1 MIRYAITA
9 DGTVVNVTRAAEPL
23 GEDWIAID
31 SDSPIGP
38 GWTYDGTDFVAPE
51 PEPAPTPSSCTPAQG
66 LVALFALRSI
76 TESDI
81 SQAIDLIPDPVSKY
95 TAQIAFTRAV
105 SWERDS
111 AAMAMLAGMLGLD
124 SNDLDALFTYAVTV
138 AV

>member
-1 MIRYAITA
+1 MNRYAIVDA
-9 DGTVVNVTRAAEPL
+9 GIVVNVTRAAEPL

-31 SDSPIGP
+31 PDSPVGP
-38 GWTYDGTDFVAPE
+38 GWLYDGQDFAPPV
-51 PEPAPTPSSCTPAQG
+51 PEPAPVPTSCTPAQG
-66 LVALFALRSI
+66 LVALFALKSI

-81 SQAIDLIPDPVSKY
+81 SQAINQIADPVDKY

-111 AAMAMLAGMLGLD
+111 ASMTMLAGMLDLD
-124 SNDLDALFTYAVTV
+124 SDDLDSLFTYAVGV